1 MLNAALAEPITAAE
15 PASATTEALSVADL
29 RAEIDRIDDALL
41 ELVEQRQAL
50 ARRVGTAKG
59 GDDGRLR
66 LKPDREAAVVERL
79 VRKAQPWSKRLVAAL
94 WRELMSAGLST
105 QSEVEVVVWAGADP
119 ARRLDAARRRFG
131 SSADYRL
138 VATAQEALDA
148 AEQGGAVAVLAVEP
162 DAPWWTD
169 LPEREDLWIFDALHG
184 PRAAEPTAL
193 AVGRVSEN
201 ALARGQVFRIST
213 GGDGDD
219 TGARPR
225 LVAMDQGVRL
235 YAVTETS
242 AATAKLDRARGYVG
256 RCSRALA

>member
-15 PASATTEALSVADL
+15 PAAVETASLADL

-50 ARRVGTAKG
+50 ARRVGRAKG
-59 GDDGRLR
+59 ADDGALR

-79 VRKAQPWSKRLVAAL
+79 VRKAEPWSKRLVAAL

-138 VATAQEALDA
+138 VATAGEALDA
-148 AEQGGAVAVLAVEP
+148 AEQGGAVAVLAIEP

-169 LPEREDLWIFDALHG
+169 LPERQDLWIFDALHG
-184 PRAAEPTAL
+184 PRAAEPTAM
-193 AVGRVSEN
+193 AVGRVSEG
-201 ALARGQVFRIST
+201 ALARGQVFRVST

-219 TGARPR
+219 DGGRPR
-225 LVAMDQGVRL
+225 LLAMDQGVRL
-235 YAVTETS
+235 YAVTET
-242 AATAKLDRARGYVG
+242 AAAPGALDRARGFVG
-256 RCSRALA
+256 RCSRVLA